1 MKSLSHVF
9 GHNETAT
16 TPNTTISTVSLHQL
30 VDRLMVSFIPLAVA
44 KKSFIINDIDTE
56 FAIEADEQV
65 LAFVVGNLLNNMI
78 NSSKSVCIRMEA
90 VKTEKGIQLRVRNN
104 GSFFYSTVAHSFAP
118 VIEAARQLGGHIN
131 IYNQRHEGTVITLSM
146 AA

>member
-78 NSSKSVCIRMEA
+78 NLYGDRKSV
-90 VKTEKGIQLRVRNN
+90 V
-104 GSFFYSTVAHSFAP
+104 
-118 VIEAARQLGGHIN
+118 
-131 IYNQRHEGTVITLSM
+131 
-146 AA
+146 